1 MNYLPALVAGVA
13 SFLVGW
19 LWHSPLLFI
28 NQWMKLSGITKPE
41 IVTPEMK
48 KQMMRSMLLGLIA
61 NLVAAGVLSCIVTQ
75 IGKTDMV
82 STLSVAFWIWLGF
95 VVTTLANGPLW
106 EGKSVKLFLF
116 NATYHLV
123 VVAVMA
129 VALAL
134 ML

>member
-1 MNYLPALVAGVA
+1 MNYLPVLVAGVA

-19 LWHSPLLFI
+19 LWHSPLLFLD
-28 NQWMKLSGITKPE
+28 QWMRLSGFPKPKV
-41 IVTPEMK
+41 VTPEMK
-48 KQMMRSMLLGLIA
+48 KKMMRSMAFGLVA

-82 STLSVAFWIWLGF
+82 STLSVASWIWLGF

-106 EGKSVKLFLF
+106 EDKSVKLFFF

-129 VALAL
+129 VVLSL